1 MASAAQGNHPP
12 RWAQA
17 PAEAY
22 ARPAGSGNRLPVLDS
37 EAPKLP
43 IHTATAVPQYGTQG
57 SVGHLAALPIW
68 RLSLC
73 GHDPSHSGI
82 SNGRRPAARN
92 TALRNVRE
100 LRSCAVNRLAGAS
113 HCAVR
118 RKPPAGAAIVRPYA
132 AAWASA
138 PASTA
143 ANASAIFWLSTAASV
158 VGMQTVGPT
167 NQIPRTKRS
176 WSLPCESVVQ
186 GFRCQA
192 NGCEAAADPC
202 VRCLPLS
209 LLSPR
214 VRRATAPVRPQA
226 LCRALAWPVRR

>member
-12 RWAQA
+12 RCAQA

-57 SVGHLAALPIW
+57 SAGTW
-68 RLSLC
+68 RRCQFGRSALC
-73 GHDPSHSGI
+73 GHRSQPLWDQQRPQTRGQKHSPAQCPRTTFLCCQPARRCLPLRGPSKTARRSG
-82 SNGRRPAARN
+82 NRPALCRR
-92 TALRNVRE
+92 LGVRSGQHRRE
-100 LRSCAVNRLAGAS
+100 RLGDLL
-113 HCAVR
+113 V
-118 RKPPAGAAIVRPYA
+118 
-132 AAWASA
+132 
-138 PASTA
+138 
-143 ANASAIFWLSTAASV
+143 ASV